1 LDNLNSATKITLIHG
16 QELFMGVHAVR
27 QAQDTNT
34 IMRFTKALLA
44 DLSALE
50 QMLVNGQ
57 IESGVRRIGAEQEV
71 FLVDGWMRPAPISLG
86 LLDRTKDP
94 RLTTEIAQF
103 NLEAN
108 LSPNTFSG
116 NCFRRLEAELE
127 ELLGII
133 RQGAAH
139 FSANAI
145 LAGILPTLRL
155 SDLALKNLTPSPR
168 YFELNR
174 VVTESRGSDFN
185 LFIKGMDEL
194 QLSHN
199 NVMLESCNTS
209 FQVHLQVSPD
219 QFATA
224 YNITQAVTAPVL
236 ALAVNSP
243 LLLGQRLWHE
253 TRLALFQQ
261 SIDERSSAL
270 QNRHAPHRV
279 SFGDKWVDESVL
291 EIFREEIARFRVIMT
306 TEIDEDPLA
315 LLAEGRVPELPA
327 LRLHNSTIWRWN
339 RPCYG
344 VIDGRAHLR
353 IENRV
358 LPAGP
363 TIQDEVANAA
373 FLLGLVTGAEQEYGD
388 IRELLKFNDAK
399 SNLLAAARYGLKA
412 QLTWFGGKSHSAGN
426 LIKDELLPL
435 CRNGLK
441 YAKIASEDID
451 RYLGII
457 EERVTTGQ
465 TGSHW
470 ALQSYAAMGDR
481 CSTEI
486 KDRALVA
493 AMLANQSTG
502 EPVHRWPLVE
512 QPEANQW
519 RQNYETVGQF
529 MKTDLFTVRPDDLV
543 NLAASVMNWE
553 HIRHIPVEDGD
564 GRLVGLVTH
573 RDLLRLFEKSL
584 ESKNTEPIAVRSIM
598 KTNPATVTPTT
609 TTLEAIDIMRRLRV
623 GCLPVLFADRLVG
636 IVTSYDFL
644 EASAKLFEEQLGRK

>member
-1 LDNLNSATKITLIHG
+1 
-16 QELFMGVHAVR
+16 MGVHAVR
-27 QAQDTNT
+27 QEQDSNT
-34 IMRFTKALLA
+34 IMTFTKALLA
-44 DLSALE
+44 DLYALE

-57 IESGVRRIGAEQEV
+57 IESGVRRIGAEQEM
-71 FLVDGWMRPAPISLG
+71 FLVDNCMRPASISLG
-86 LLDRTKDP
+86 LLDQIKDQ

-108 LSPNTFSG
+108 LSPGIFG
-116 NCFRRLEAELE
+116 GDCFRRLETELN
-127 ELLGII
+127 ELIQI
-133 RQGAAH
+133 VRQGAEH
-139 FSANAI
+139 FDAKV
-145 LAGILPTLRL
+145 LLTGILPTLRL

-174 VVTESRGSDFN
+174 VVTESRGSDFR
-185 LFIKGMDEL
+185 LFIKGIDEL

-209 FQVHLQVSPD
+209 FQVHLQVGPEE
-219 QFATA
+219 FATL
-224 YNITQAVTAPVL
+224 YNATQAVTAPVL
-236 ALAVNSP
+236 AASVNSP
-243 LLLGQRLWHE
+243 LLLGQRLWQE

-279 SFGDKWVDESVL
+279 SFGDKWVDQSVL
-291 EIFREEIARFRVIMT
+291 EIFREEIARFRIIMT
-306 TEIDEDPLA
+306 TEADDDPMA
-315 LLAEGRVPELPA
+315 LLANGNIPDLAA
-327 LRLHNSTIWRWN
+327 LRLHNSTVWRWN

-344 VIDGRAHLR
+344 VMDGRPHLR

-373 FLLGLVTGAEQEYGD
+373 FLLGLVTGVEQEYGD
-388 IRELLKFNDAK
+388 IRELLKFEDAK

-426 LIKDELLPL
+426 LIRDELLPL
-435 CRNGLK
+435 CRSGLK
-441 YAKIASEDID
+441 HAKIDSGDID

-457 EERVTTGQ
+457 DERVKTGQ
-465 TGSHW
+465 TGAQW
-470 ALQSYAAMGDR
+470 ALQSFAAMGDR

-493 AMLANQSTG
+493 ATLANQTTG
-502 EPVHRWPLVE
+502 EPGHRWSLVDH
-512 QPEANQW
+512 PEANHW

-543 NLAASVMNWE
+543 NLAASVMNWK
-553 HIRHIPVEDGD
+553 HIRHIPVEDHD

-584 ESKNTEPIAVRSIM
+584 DAKSTEAIAVRSIM
-598 KTNPATVTPTT
+598 KTNPETVSPTT
-609 TTLEAIDIMRRLRV
+609 STLEAIDIMRKKRV
-623 GCLPVLFADRLVG
+623 GCLPVVFADRLVG